1 MILFWFCVAVMGIV
15 FTIGG
20 IVSALVW
27 FADTAE
33 TECAKRRERY
43 TFKQGGITMTADK
56 RIKEEDRMQCTCG
69 RDVSKRWHFCPKC
82 GKPIQSNEAGDMNF
96 SIK

>member
-1 MILFWFCVAVMGIV
+1 M
-15 FTIGG
+15 
-20 IVSALVW
+20 
-27 FADTAE
+27 AD
-33 TECAKRRERY
+33 
-43 TFKQGGITMTADK
+43 DK

-82 GKPIQSNEAGDMNF
+82 GKPIQSNEAGEMNS